1 MYYCLNA
8 TSSTVFMTQ
17 SCPTISAPLESGSAD
32 KRFHRRLVRAAGL
45 GVRRPQRSRII
56 PSFYVHPCRCL
67 CTLVP
72 CSLGAT
78 VSTKRCRLR
87 RLEYSFTGGSRLGKR
102 AEGVHYDPPLRRH
115 IRIDGGHSRGLKGSY
130 CQFRN
135 AFLLLKTK
143 LEIEQRVFCCPL
155 WGEGVT
161 CHMLTRHMRRTQLR

>member
-1 MYYCLNA
+1 MPVHRTRNDRRQNARIDSRTFVLLFKCYEQLCLHEA
-8 TSSTVFMTQ
+8 ILTYDLGTSA
-17 SCPTISAPLESGSAD
+17 IWSGGQAVP
-32 KRFHRRLVRAAGL
+32 HRRLVHAAGL

-102 AEGVHYDPPLRRH
+102 EEGVHYDPPLRRH
-115 IRIDGGHSRGLKGSY
+115 IRIDGGTHGGSRVHTVSFAML
-130 CQFRN
+130 
-135 AFLLLKTK
+135 
-143 LEIEQRVFCCPL
+143 FCS
-155 WGEGVT
+155 
-161 CHMLTRHMRRTQLR
+161 